1 MANLHKGQFKV
12 ERGKSSYEFF
22 PLDKS
27 YTNDS
32 SNGVPKNTS
41 KETIAKFGKYSKNL
55 LKSTRNLTVDVVS
68 GYVPNANEF
77 GTSLVE
83 VARLAKS
90 EIAEKLRKIKDN
102 AANSQDKDSKT
113 TINKFLDT
121 VKDYKNDA
129 IKRLKSGELYKTDQ
143 ERMDESMKD
152 MFGDLDI
159 GGDTDSSF
167 DFGDFSDFGDSGF
180 EDVGTDILS
189 DPTTSL
195 SSEPFGEVSTTV
207 TRKRL
212 KVKKPSASKPSK
224 KSSPSIKGMSMP
236 TSSGNV
242 TIGDEMVGNI
252 ISGVGQAVLDQ
263 QSQLWSKDFAG
274 AELRHTQILNVQKN
288 ILNTVNAISDHLANV
303 ESTSASAA
311 MEYQGK
317 MIAFQQE
324 QMGLLK
330 ELKEIS
336 ILSAPSLLKDK
347 DERSVTERVTSGSGL
362 NPEEYYKNIKS
373 NISNKLASSTIGMM
387 ISYLPMLSSMGE
399 MAEGMG
405 GTKAMFDPMSSLL
418 KGAISSQLS
427 MKTKAKFN
435 HLNNTL
441 ETLPNLFLGKMN
453 ELALTGKNP
462 VMKTIGEI
470 FGTRDSKVKEITGG
484 GGIKGNPNDTIAWN
498 RRSDW
503 TLNTVI
509 PKRLSQ
515 IVTALTG
522 EDAGTI
528 SSKDGHIITK
538 KEVAMKNARNE
549 IDSSNNRIVDR
560 FIGNYASKTDTSKLK
575 SISGDLDMSTDAGK
589 SEAARRLKDQY
600 KLITKVMGESGQV
613 MSAER
618 MVSNGIGGM
627 KDAFLKAGVSEDVLK
642 SFAKIMKNNGE
653 ESVEMQGNVLKQKD
667 EYNKR
672 RKAFEAEA
680 AEEGYSLDL
689 RDLLGDENELRNL
702 EGKLK
707 SRELSLDTINKLSD
721 NPVRKSQL
729 LRKRL
734 EIENEA
740 IRLAQ
745 TKGLKLNPKLYTQN
759 VAGISSVKSTADG
772 LGGLGGSTNISGSMN
787 GTLTNIYKLLAQGIA
802 VYPIE
807 SKGLPAHLK
816 QIQSDLSI
824 AEKDAINRKNKDK
837 SDLAK
842 YKEQYLNSI
851 QEINDTDYLSS
862 LRRLVG
868 FSGISQAMGFNS
880 ERRKSN
886 SVLDRAFNV
895 GMDSAY
901 GAFNKFTVNGDAGT
915 TVGGELF
922 NQDYDKF
929 MNEISPDLQANLQKK
944 LTKLDNFVNHKLAK
958 LAKNKNDTPEVALSK
973 KKKRVAYIK
982 KRKALIEKFNEQLEK
997 NKAYDK
1003 KAELSSEA
1011 RNVKEKKVRDKFT
1024 SFIDKMVNFYYD
1036 NLEDDYSEY
1045 EKNPVTSATSVAA
1058 DGPSL
1063 SEEKAANSD
1072 ISNKDKI
1079 ISAIRTAGTGIKNTV
1094 TGAVNG
1100 LLNNFKSFRSR
1111 ILSLHKD
1118 GSEITYNEFKGHVD
1132 AAIKAGEMPEDVG
1145 KLLVNKYRVL
1155 RDKSPEGVKEWFAK
1169 IEIDS
1174 DPTISAASRAYK
1186 EGSKKAKT
1194 SAKNLKK
1201 SISDIKDS
1209 TVAKLKD
1216 KYKTETD
1223 AKDSTV
1229 KNIDK
1234 LKDKTKFKIKDSKT
1248 DRKVESVKTDENG
1261 EEVTSTKGFIKESKD
1276 KIAGAASEF
1285 FDKQKTAAMDKVE
1298 RLKKDALN
1306 SKVGKKLKDF
1316 GTNATDAA
1324 VLMFKGP
1331 KAWGKRVG
1339 SRTLNQAKDFATDKI
1354 HSLFSDSTEDTRS
1367 KEDVRKE
1374 YEAAAAS
1381 VKILDE
1387 IESRVTEITDEGDMK
1402 ADKTFTKFL
1411 NEQVKSGALD
1421 KSIRDTVV
1429 SQMKD
1434 LKSKGY
1440 PPIMAF
1446 GKIKASIREK
1456 YDKNYK
1462 KDMRKFNPF
1471 LNVVKKIMKTGA
1483 TTVGAGTLLATGH
1496 PFAAYSLVAA
1506 SLGTSPTFKKFM
1518 AKKFDKGSVK
1528 NKVKGILNDKA
1539 IDKYGVN
1546 SSPFDRLLGI
1556 RAIDKLSDK
1565 ELEQEQKIA
1574 AATFKAIETIEQ
1586 SFAGREDDP
1595 EVGPAI
1601 IDALKRSVKSGAIDK
1616 AIGDMIIDRV
1626 KSNIDKG
1633 IPAVSA
1639 LSEAKAIIQ
1648 KNYSK
1653 QFRRQNFKRS
1663 KFGKI
1668 LAGFKKVG
1676 VIGGIAAFNPLLAA
1690 GLVAKEIAAHK
1701 AMKKAKSDAADRD
1714 EINRIRGT
1722 DSNPDFNKTK
1732 TKSLFDE
1739 AVEKTGKMKKKLKKE
1754 EDRTAKE
1761 KAQSAFGKAAGFATD
1776 KIAKARSKVSSLF
1789 GTEPREGSFEDSVKD
1804 KKEEDRT
1811 KREEK
1816 QLNIFEKLEENT
1828 KTLLSG
1834 LGIIKKGDI
1843 NESDEETI
1851 AGQLAAINTGVK
1863 TVSSLQAQD
1872 NASKGLDIKG
1882 LFKGLTKMAGGA
1894 ALAGLGIA
1902 AVGTVVAAGVRNF
1915 KQTKERV
1922 KDEGVTAIADSVFD
1936 SGSSDYNAD
1945 GSTKTNLQKGLDK
1958 MSGTRGVAVAAT
1970 GVRSVKAGAKLFKSG
1985 ASQTKNAIKGITKNV
2000 AESGPKGIAKA
2011 FTEGIGKVLNKV
2023 GNNRIVKK
2031 LMGKNAS
2038 KFSQF
2043 VSKMSS
2049 VASNNAGKAITKVAG
2064 EGLEKSAKGGLK
2076 SIPGIGWVIAAADV
2090 VRAFVSGFNNAG
2102 RYFGVQKKDVTFGM
2116 KIASMLYDGLK
2127 AVVVNLCG
2135 LVPGLG
2141 VVAAFADVLVDLIF
2155 PQNKVVPMLYK
2166 MFAGEDAAAEL
2177 DKKKQD
2183 LEEKAAELGV
2193 DPKKLA
2199 EVENKTFFQKIGD
2212 KINPSGADKR
2222 NAKLLG
2228 MDEEQYAEF
2237 KKKKDGLNDK
2247 KTASEEKI
2255 SEKSGDEIKGTV
2267 DSETA
2272 EKKVAEAT
2280 AVTASKTTEENYSE
2294 TKTVAK
2300 TDNPEKESLDEFRN
2314 KVTKKNSTGK
2324 IVGGAIVGAT
2334 AKNPAK
2340 VKENPLVTNDRL
2352 MNIVLSQALNIQKQ
2366 IKEEMVRHNGVAEDF
2381 FKYMLDYFETKK
2393 KDEKKAKQQ
2402 QLLSS
2407 GGSAIGGFFR
2417 GLFGGNKNEEPKAT
2431 YVSFGLPTR
2440 TSESSDYTLKK
2451 DLEDI
2456 ADAE

>member
-32 SNGVPKNTS
+32 TNGVPKNTS

-68 GYVPNANEF
+68 SYVPNANEF

-83 VARLAKS
+83 VAKLAKS
-90 EIAEKLRKIKDN
+90 EIAGKLRKIKEN
-102 AANSQDKDSKT
+102 ASNTQDKDSKD

-129 IKRLKSGELYKTDQ
+129 IKRLKSGELYKTSQ

-152 MFGDLDI
+152 MFGDFDI

-195 SSEPFGEVSTTV
+195 SSEPFGDVSTTV
-207 TRKRL
+207 TKKRL
-212 KVKKPSASKPSK
+212 KVKKSSASKPSK

-236 TSSGNV
+236 TSNGNV

-324 QMGLLK
+324 QMSLLK
-330 ELKEIS
+330 ELKEVS
-336 ILSAPSLLKDK
+336 ILSAPSLLKEK

-373 NISNKLASSTIGMM
+373 NVSNKLASSTIGLMV
-387 ISYLPMLSSMGE
+387 SYLPMLSSMGE
-399 MAEGMG
+399 MTDSMG
-405 GTKAMFDPMSSLL
+405 GTKAMFDPMSLLL
-418 KGAISSQLS
+418 KGAIGSQLS
-427 MKTKAKFN
+427 MKTRAKLN

-484 GGIKGNPNDTIAWN
+484 GGINGNPNDTITWN

-528 SSKDGHIITK
+528 SAKDGHIITK

-560 FIGNYASKTDTSKLK
+560 FVGNYASKTDTSKLK

-618 MVSNGIGGM
+618 MVSDGIGGM
-627 KDAFLKAGVSEDVLK
+627 KDEFLKAGVSEDVLK
-642 SFAKIMKNNGE
+642 SFAKIMKNSGE
-653 ESVEMQGNVLKQKD
+653 ESVEMQGNILKQKD

-689 RDLLGDENELRNL
+689 RNLIGDENELRNL

-707 SRELSLDTINKLSD
+707 SRELSLDTINKFSN
-721 NPVRKSQL
+721 NPVKKSQL

-745 TKGLKLNPKLYTQN
+745 TKGLKLNSKLYTQN
-759 VAGISSVKSTADG
+759 VAGISSVKSTVG
-772 LGGLGGSTNISGSMN
+772 GIGGLGGSTSISSSMN
-787 GTLTNIYKLLAQGIA
+787 GTLFNIYKLLSQGIA
-802 VYPIE
+802 VYPIKT
-807 SKGLPAHLK
+807 KGLPAHLK

-824 AEKDAINRKNKDK
+824 AEQDAIDRKNKDK
-837 SDLAK
+837 SDLSK

-851 QEINDTDYLSS
+851 REINDTDYLSS

-868 FSGISQAMGFNS
+868 YSGIAQAMGFNS
-880 ERRKSN
+880 EKRKSN

-901 GAFNKFTVNGDAGT
+901 GAFNKFIVNGDSGT

-929 MNEISPDLQANLQKK
+929 MSEISPDLQATFQ
-944 LTKLDNFVNHKLAK
+944 TKLRKLDDFV
-958 LAKNKNDTPEVALSK
+958 KNTLSDKETDTPKQRESK
-973 KKKRVAYIK
+973 RKKREVYAK
-982 KRKALIEKFNEQLEK
+982 KRESLIKRFNNQIEKSKAKDEK
-997 NKAYDK
+997 
-1003 KAELSSEA
+1003 LGLISEA
-1011 RNVKEKKVRDKFT
+1011 RNVKEKKVRDNFT
-1024 SFIDKMVNFYYD
+1024 NFIDKMANFYYG
-1036 NLEDDYSEY
+1036 NLENDYSEDK
-1045 EKNPVTSATSVAA
+1045 KNPITSATSVAA

-1072 ISNKDKI
+1072 LSKKDKI
-1079 ISAIRTAGTGIKNTV
+1079 ISAIRSIGTNVKNTA
-1094 TGAVNG
+1094 TNTVNG
-1100 LLNNFKSFRSR
+1100 FLNNFKSFRSR

-1118 GSEITYNEFKGHVD
+1118 GSEITYSEFKGHVD
-1132 AAIKAGEMPEDVG
+1132 AAIQAGEIPEDVG
-1145 KLLVNKYRVL
+1145 KLLVNKFRVL
-1155 RDKSPEGVKEWFAK
+1155 RDKSPEGVKEFFAK
-1169 IEIDS
+1169 IELDS

-1186 EGSKKAKT
+1186 EGSKRAKS
-1194 SAKNLKK
+1194 SAKKLKEFIL
-1201 SISDIKDS
+1201 SIKDS
-1209 TVAKLKD
+1209 
-1216 KYKTETD
+1216 D
-1223 AKDSTV
+1223 AENV
-1229 KNIDK
+1229 DK
-1234 LKDKTKFKIKDSKT
+1234 LKDKTQSKIKDI
-1248 DRKVESVKTDENG
+1248 END
-1261 EEVTSTKGFIKESKD
+1261 EEVTSVKGFLKNSKD
-1276 KIAGAASEF
+1276 KITNAASEF
-1285 FDKQKTAAMDKVE
+1285 FDKQKTAAMDKFE
-1298 RLKKDALN
+1298 NLKKEAAN
-1306 SKVGKKLKDF
+1306 SDIGKKIKNF
-1316 GTNATDAA
+1316 GTNVTDAA

-1331 KAWGKRVG
+1331 EAWGKRVG
-1339 SRTLNQAKDFATDKI
+1339 NRTLNRAKDFAADKI
-1354 HSLFSDSTEDTRS
+1354 QSLFSDSKKDTRS

-1374 YEAAAAS
+1374 YEAAAAT

-1387 IESRVTEITDEGDMK
+1387 IESRVTESTDEGDMK

-1411 NEQVKSGALD
+1411 NEQVKAGTLD
-1421 KSIRDTVV
+1421 KSIKDTIV

-1446 GKIKASIREK
+1446 GKIKSSIREK
-1456 YDKNYK
+1456 YDKDYK
-1462 KDMRKFNPF
+1462 KDMKKINPF
-1471 LNVVKKIMKTGA
+1471 LNVFKKIRNTGVA
-1483 TTVGAGTLLATGH
+1483 TIGTGTLIATGH
-1496 PFAAYSLVAA
+1496 PFAAYALVAA
-1506 SLGTSPTFKKFM
+1506 SLGKSPTFKKFI
-1518 AKKFDKGSVK
+1518 AKKFDKRSMK
-1528 NKVKGILNDKA
+1528 NKVKGVLNDKA
-1539 IDKYGVN
+1539 VDKYGVN
-1546 SSPFDRLLGI
+1546 SSPFDILLGI
-1556 RAIDKLSDK
+1556 RAADKLSDK

-1595 EVGPAI
+1595 EAGPAV
-1601 IDALKRSVKSGAIDK
+1601 IDALKKSVKSGAIDK
-1616 AIGDMIIDRV
+1616 TIGDMIIDRV
-1626 KSNIDKG
+1626 KSNVDKG

-1639 LSEAKAIIQ
+1639 LSEAKATIQ

-1701 AMKKAKSDAADRD
+1701 AKKKAKSDAADRD

-1732 TKSLFDE
+1732 TESLFGE
-1739 AVEKTGKMKKKLKKE
+1739 AAKKAGKLKDKLS
-1754 EDRTAKE
+1754 E
-1761 KAQSAFGKAAGFATD
+1761 KAGTVKGTVQSTAEKAAKLAVGKLGKA
-1776 KIAKARSKVSSLF
+1776 KSKVSSLF
-1789 GTEPREGSFEDSVKD
+1789 CVEPREGSFEDSVKD

-1816 QLNIFEKLEENT
+1816 QLNIFKKLEENT

-1843 NESDEETI
+1843 DESDEETI

-1872 NASKGLDIKG
+1872 NASKGLDTKG
-1882 LFKGLTKMAGGA
+1882 LFKGLSKLAGGA
-1894 ALAGLGIA
+1894 VLASLGVA
-1902 AVGTVVAAGVRNF
+1902 AVGTVATAGVRNF

-1922 KDEGVTAIADSVFD
+1922 KDEGMTAIADSILD

-1970 GVRSVKAGAKLFKSG
+1970 GVRSVGAGVRMIKSG
-1985 ASQTKNAIKGITKNV
+1985 ASIVRGSIKGITKSA
-2000 AESGPKGIAKA
+2000 AESGTKGIAKA
-2011 FTEGIGKVLNKV
+2011 FSEGFSKILDKV
-2023 GNNRIVKK
+2023 GNNPAIKK
-2031 LMGKNAS
+2031 LMGKSAG

-2049 VASNNAGKAITKVAG
+2049 TVSGNAEKAITKVAG
-2064 EGLEKSAKGGLK
+2064 EGLEKGAKGGIK
-2076 SIPGIGWVIAAADV
+2076 SIPVIGWVIAAADV

-2102 RYFGVQKKDVTFGM
+2102 RYFGVRNKDVTVGM
-2116 KIASMLYDGLK
+2116 KISSMLYDGLK
-2127 AVVVNLCG
+2127 SVVVNLCG

-2141 VVAAFADVLVDLIF
+2141 VIAAFADVLTDLLF
-2155 PQNKVVPMLYK
+2155 PQRKIVPMLYK

-2177 DKKKQD
+2177 DSKKQA
-2183 LEEKAAELGV
+2183 LEEEAAKLGV

-2199 EVENKTFFQKIGD
+2199 EVENKTLFQKIGD

-2228 MDEEQYAEF
+2228 MNAEQYAEF
-2237 KKKKDGLNDK
+2237 KKKKNGLTGK
-2247 KTASEEKI
+2247 KTTSEEKI
-2255 SEKSGDEIKGTV
+2255 SEKSGNEVKGTI

-2272 EKKVAEAT
+2272 EKKMLEAT
-2280 AVTASKTTEENYSE
+2280 AVTATTSASKTTEDNYSE
-2294 TKTVAK
+2294 AKMVAK
-2300 TDNPEKESLDEFRN
+2300 SDSPEKESLDNFRD
-2314 KVTKKNSTGK
+2314 KVTKKDSTGK
-2324 IVGGAIVGAT
+2324 IVGGALVGT
-2334 AKNPAK
+2334 TIKNPAK

-2352 MNIVLSQALNIQKQ
+2352 MNIVLSQALDIQKQ

-2393 KDEKKAKQQ
+2393 KDDKKAKQQ

-2417 GLFGGNKNEEPKAT
+2417 GLFGGNKDEEPKAT
-2431 YVSFGLPTR
+2431 YVTFGMPTR

-2451 DLEDI
+2451 DLEEI
-2456 ADAE
+2456 ADAG